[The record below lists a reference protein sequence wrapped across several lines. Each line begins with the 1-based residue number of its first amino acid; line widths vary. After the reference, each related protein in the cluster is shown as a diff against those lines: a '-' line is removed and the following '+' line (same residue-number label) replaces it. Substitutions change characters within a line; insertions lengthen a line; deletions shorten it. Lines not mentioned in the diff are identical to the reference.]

1 MVSIIAIKHGFFPD
15 FVGGAFSI
23 AWNVAK
29 MPFVSPDDLPDYAH
43 EGVLGSAHPSDHKR
57 DDWWV
62 DDPEDPKAYGIHHI
76 GDRGELIIP
85 QFEVREDARGEGYG
99 REALARFI
107 VEALLHERMHKDS
120 PVRADGVIPSSSG
133 FWDKMMEEGIV
144 EDVVF
149 E

>member
-1 MVSIIAIKHGFFPD
+1 MAARIGTSPVSTPFDQVWALL
-15 FVGGAFSI
+15 
-23 AWNVAK
+23 K

-76 GDRGELIIP
+76 GERGELMIP
-85 QFEVREDARGEGYG
+85 QFEVREDARGKGYG

-107 VEALLHERMHKDS
+107 VEALRRERMHRDS
-120 PVRADGVIPSSSG
+120 PVRADGVIPSSVG
-133 FWDKMMEEGIV
+133 FWDKMMEEDIV
-144 EDVVF
+144 QDVML